1 MEGTEW
7 YFLVDWK
14 FYVLAIL
21 LGATYK
27 LGFARKLPLLKSLIV
42 YFVLVLG
49 AIPLY
54 ALMVFGLPMIPALAV
69 AVVILLIARFRM
81 KKSA

>member
-1 MEGTEW
+1 MEGSEW
-7 YFLVDWK
+7 YFLIDWK

-54 ALMVFGLPMIPALAV
+54 ALMIFGLPMIPALAV

>member
-1 MEGTEW
+1 MEGSEW
-7 YFLVDWK
+7 YFLIDWK

-21 LGATYK
+21 LGVTYK
-27 LGFARKLPLLKSLIV
+27 LGFARKLPFLKSLVV

-54 ALMVFGLPMIPALAV
+54 TLMLFGLPMIPALAV
-69 AVVILLIARFRM
+69 AVVVLLLARIRM
-81 KKSA
+81 KKSV